1 MEIKMKQTTK
11 RPKWQE
17 ELSSFAGIIST
28 FILEGNINDIYP
40 VEKEDNIDFKP
51 LNSVL
56 ETLFKD
62 YEILIGDPLF
72 GFADPFERGEDAKK
86 AIAEQYEEI
95 ARQQRK
101 NRSVF
106 EVSTEDSGTEKMRR
120 FSEVVRAAL
129 TDDTVDKPVVAVVN
143 FASRLVRQS
152 EQQDSGETAMY
163 LNFLYASQNAIRT
176 AGKMRTLILVA
187 DKRGDVPSWFYANN
201 PKVRTITI
209 PNPDRETRRNF
220 IEEKF
225 PDIRT
230 HDDIENKFVSLTE
243 GLKLLNIDELQRLYK
258 KRGLSIDK
266 VADTVSMFKYGMREN
281 KWEMMRNDLGTK
293 NIGDELH
300 KRVKGQKQAINKI
313 EKIIKR
319 AVTGLSGMQ
328 NASGGD
334 KPRGILFFAGPTGT
348 GKTEVVKAVTELL
361 FGDEKA
367 CIRFDMSEYSAE
379 QSDQKLFGAPPG
391 YVGYAQGGQLTNA
404 VKANPFSVLLFD
416 EIEKAHPTIMDK
428 FLQILEDGRMTD
440 GQGNTVY
447 FSQTLIFFTSNAGVS
462 EMTRTADGREQR
474 RLLVKPGDVYDD
486 IEKKVKSALSDK
498 FKPEVLNR
506 IGENVVV
513 FDYISKNATEL
524 ILDKQIN
531 GIINQI
537 LDQNGIQIIIEED
550 TKVYLME
557 LCMSE
562 EVRSYGGRG
571 IGNIVESRFINPLG
585 EHIFNNNIQTGG
597 IITISRRLLEDNSV

>member
-1 MEIKMKQTTK
+1 MEQATN

-17 ELSSFAGIIST
+17 ELSSFSGITST

-40 VEKEDNIDFKP
+40 IEIEENIDFKP
-51 LNSVL
+51 LNFVL
-56 ETLFKD
+56 ATLFGG

-86 AIAEQYEEI
+86 AIAERYEEI
-95 ARQQRK
+95 AKRQRK
-101 NRSVF
+101 SRSVF

-152 EQQDSGETAMY
+152 EQQDPGETAMY

-176 AGKMRTLILVA
+176 MGKMRTLILVV

-209 PNPDRETRRNF
+209 PNPDRETRRSF
-220 IEEKF
+220 INEKF
-225 PDIRT
+225 VDIRT
-230 HDDIENKFVSLTE
+230 QDEIEKKFVSLTE

-266 VADTVSMFKYGMREN
+266 VSDTVAMFKYGMREN
-281 KWEMMRNDLGTK
+281 KWKMMRNDLASK
-293 NIGDELH
+293 CIGDELL
-300 KRVKGQKQAINKI
+300 KRVKGQEQAIHKI

-319 AVTGLSGMQ
+319 AVTGMSGMQ

-334 KPRGILFFAGPTGT
+334 KPRGILFLAGPTGT
-348 GKTEVVKAVTELL
+348 GKTEIVKAVTELL

-416 EIEKAHPTIMDK
+416 EIEKAHPSIMDK

-447 FSQTLIFFTSNAGVS
+447 FSQTLIFFTSNSGIS
-462 EMTRTADGREQR
+462 EVVRGADGKEQR
-474 RLLVKPGDVYDD
+474 TLLVKPGDKYED
-486 IEKKVKSALSDK
+486 IEKKVKSALSDQ

-513 FDYISKNATEL
+513 FNYISKEATEL
-524 ILDKQIN
+524 ILDKQLE
-531 GIINQI
+531 GIIKQMKEEPS
-537 LDQNGIQIIIEED
+537 GIQIEIRD
-550 TKVYLME
+550 DAKAYLME

-562 EVRSYGGRG
+562 EIRAYGGRG
-571 IGNIVESRFINPLG
+571 IGNIVESRCINPLA
-585 EHIFNNNIQTGG
+585 EYIFSNDVQSDGVVSV
-597 IITISRRLLEDNSV
+597 SRELLESNL

>member
-1 MEIKMKQTTK
+1 MEQTTK

-17 ELSSFAGIIST
+17 ELSSFAGITST

-40 VEKEDNIDFKP
+40 VETDETVGFEP

-56 ETLFKD
+56 ATLLNG

-72 GFADPFERGEDAKK
+72 GFADPFEQGEEAKK
-86 AIAEQYEEI
+86 AIAERYEEI
-95 ARQQRK
+95 AKRQRK
-101 NRSVF
+101 SRSVF

-152 EQQDSGETAMY
+152 EQQDPGETAMY

-176 AGKMRTLILVA
+176 AGRMRTLILVV

-220 IEEKF
+220 IKEKF
-225 PDIRT
+225 VDIRT
-230 HDDIENKFVSLTE
+230 HDEIEKKFVSLTE
-243 GLKLLNIDELQRLYK
+243 GLKLLNIDELQRLYR

-266 VADTVSMFKYGMREN
+266 VTDTVAMFKYGMREN
-281 KWEMMRNDLGTK
+281 KWEMMRNDLATK
-293 NIGDELH
+293 DIGNELL
-300 KRVKGQKQAINKI
+300 KRIKGQEQAIHKI

-334 KPRGILFFAGPTGT
+334 KPRGILFLAGPTGT
-348 GKTEVVKAVTELL
+348 GKTEIVKAVTELL

-416 EIEKAHPTIMDK
+416 EIEKAHPSIMDK

-447 FSQTLIFFTSNAGVS
+447 FSQTLIFFTSNAGIS
-462 EMTRTADGREQR
+462 EVTRTADGKEHRT
-474 RLLVKPGDVYDD
+474 LLVKPGDKYED

-506 IGENVVV
+506 IGENIVV
-513 FDYISKNATEL
+513 FNYISKEATEE
-524 ILDKQIN
+524 ILDKQLN
-531 GIINQI
+531 GIVEQMAEPS
-537 LDQNGIQIIIEED
+537 GIQIIISD
-550 TKVYLME
+550 DAKAYLME

-562 EVRSYGGRG
+562 EIRSFGGRG
-571 IGNIVESRFINPLG
+571 IGNIVESRFINPLA
-585 EHIFNNNIQTGG
+585 EYIFDNNIQSGKMV
-597 IITISRRLLEDNSV
+597 TINRDLLESDLI